1 MQKAIFIS
9 LMLLL
14 GCGNT
19 SPKGANEPA
28 TQTEADPLKNISK
41 EELFDQGIALARA
54 GDMIRSEQYLAAA
67 YDKGYNPEQVLPVL
81 LAVCVQ
87 SSRLSAAL
95 NYATPELDRHP
106 HNWSLRTVVAS
117 IHVGLEDFE
126 RAEAE
131 YVQALRDAPE
141 PNRAPIHFQLAS
153 LYHDRL
159 NQDEKAKPHYE
170 LYLSLA
176 PDGEHKDEAR
186 FALDNIQSTNAPPAS
201 TSLPTAIH

>member
-1 MQKAIFIS
+1 MSHIYFIS
-9 LMLLL
+9 LVLLL
-14 GCGNT
+14 GCGT
-19 SPKGANEPA
+19 PAPKGANEPGG
-28 TQTEADPLKNISK
+28 QTETDPLKNISK

-95 NYATPELDRHP
+95 NYATPELDHHP

-117 IHVGLEDFE
+117 IHMGLENFE

-131 YVQALRDAPE
+131 FVQALRDAPE
-141 PNRAPIHFQLAS
+141 TNRAPIHFQLAS
-153 LYHDRL
+153 LYHDKL

-170 LYLSLA
+170 AYLSLA
-176 PDGEHKDEAR
+176 PEGEHKDEAR
-186 FALDNIQSTNAPPAS
+186 FALDNIQSTNAPPEN
-201 TSLPTAIH
+201 TGLPTAIH